1 MKSSQLVNIALLILM
16 AATPAWAVYKCQDAS
31 GRTTFQEIPCAG
43 ANQGGK
49 HDVHPASGNAPKP
62 QALTGAGAEPP
73 VIGTGTPATASPAI
87 TEADRLNNLSAR
99 LAKENRLS
107 TLNNLAISAAQGEIL
122 RADAQCQAEIESV
135 RNRKT
140 LADNSL
146 AGATWEQSLSAEMQA
161 IATRCDTEQRR
172 LQANLDRLLSEKQ
185 DLERALSKP

>member
-1 MKSSQLVNIALLILM
+1 MKPSQLAHIALLALM

-31 GRTTFQEIPCAG
+31 GRTTFQETPCSG

-49 HDVHPASGNAPKP
+49 LDVHPASGNAPKP
-62 QALTGAGAEPP
+62 QAPA
-73 VIGTGTPATASPAI
+73 IGTGAPGTAPPTM

-107 TLNNLAISAAQGEIL
+107 TLNNLAIGAAQGEIL
-122 RADAQCQAEIESV
+122 RAETQCQAEIEAV
-135 RNRKT
+135 RNRKA

-146 AGATWEQSLSAEMQA
+146 AGATWEQSLSSEMQA

-172 LQANLDRLLSEKQ
+172 LQANLERLLSEKQ
-185 DLERALSKP
+185 GLERALSKP